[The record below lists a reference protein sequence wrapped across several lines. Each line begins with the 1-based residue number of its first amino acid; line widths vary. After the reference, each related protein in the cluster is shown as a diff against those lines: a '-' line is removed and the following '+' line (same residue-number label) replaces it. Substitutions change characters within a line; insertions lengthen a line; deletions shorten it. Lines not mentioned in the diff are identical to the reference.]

1 MHSQPSQCLLP
12 LLIDRAHGRW
22 GLHVQPLA
30 VGSRLC
36 RAHHVE
42 QQCVHVLVHFR
53 QEVEAIPIHV
63 HALHGQAA
71 GRQAGRQGL
80 GFSREVE
87 AVLIHVHALQGQA
100 GPAVRSARWQS
111 GVTERRVHS
120 REQREVERLGL
131 GRTGPRGCCIAGAG
145 LQSGGSM
152 FNWFRVHSPPSPP
165 HTHTCTNTHT
175 HMHQYTHTMHACTH
189 TGTCNPHARTHTHTH
204 THTHIMHARTQ
215 PPPPPTHTH
224 PCQARLPPSPPARP
238 PATDLLPRCH
248 RHAADIENI
257 PAICACD
264 GDHRVLVQG
273 FQVSGFRSKG
283 LGSKG
288 FRSKGFRSKG
298 FRSKGLGSKGFRSK
312 GLGSKGFRF
321 QVPGIRAPR
330 FRGSELRL

>member
-63 HALHGQAA
+63 HAL
-71 GRQAGRQGL
+71 
-80 GFSREVE
+80 
-87 AVLIHVHALQGQA
+87 QGQA
-100 GPAVRSARWQS
+100 GPAVRAARWQS

-215 PPPPPTHTH
+215 PPPPPHTHTH
-224 PCQARLPPSPPARP
+224 ARPGSPPARP
-238 PATDLLPRCH
+238 PALQPPTCCR
-248 RHAADIENI
+248 AATVMLRTSRISQ
-257 PAICACD
+257 PYVRAMATT
-264 GDHRVLVQG
+264 
-273 FQVSGFRSKG
+273 VSW
-283 LGSKG
+283 
-288 FRSKGFRSKG
+288 
-298 FRSKGLGSKGFRSK
+298 
-312 GLGSKGFRF
+312 SKGFRF
-321 QVPGIRAPR
+321 QVSGPR
-330 FRGSELRL
+330 V